1 MAENFNPITDGV
13 KKLLLAGVGAVAL
26 TAEKANEIVDT
37 LVEKGEITV
46 EQGKDL
52 NQELKRTFNERKTK
66 TEATDEPQ
74 DDSKDIEGFVNGLS
88 EEELAKLKEALKD
101 KE

>member
-1 MAENFNPITDGV
+1 MADMNNPITDGV
-13 KKLLLAGVGAVAL
+13 KNLLLAGVGAVAL
-26 TAEKANEIVDT
+26 SAEKATEIVGS

-46 EQGKDL
+46 EQGKEL
-52 NQELKRTFNERKTK
+52 NKELKRTF
-66 TEATDEPQ
+66 DEKKGEKKE
-74 DDSKDIEGFVNGLS
+74 KDIEGFVKGLS